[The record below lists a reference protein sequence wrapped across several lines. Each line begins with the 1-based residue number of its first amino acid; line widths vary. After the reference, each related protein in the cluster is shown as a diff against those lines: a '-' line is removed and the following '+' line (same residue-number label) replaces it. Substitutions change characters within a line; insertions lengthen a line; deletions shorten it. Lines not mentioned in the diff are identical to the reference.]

1 MRPGGEAC
9 GFLAHALGLEMSPLP
24 GTPPLEHVW
33 YHGLPHMG
41 AEALAAVSRQLAVLL
56 MY

>member
-1 MRPGGEAC
+1 MRPDGEAC

-41 AEALAAVSRQLAVLL
+41 AGALAAVSRQLAVLL